1 MGPTNIALV
10 KLYQADQKLREAQGR
25 LDSVSRNARIQE
37 RKVSDLTERLR
48 LSQTMLREQ
57 QSQAGQLE
65 LDLKTREAKIERLR
79 SQQQNAKNNREY
91 QTFLIEINTEKLDK
105 GKAEESLLKVME
117 TVEKSQA
124 EIKELNAALESEQS
138 KLEAIKLEIGD
149 RVKALQAEI
158 DSLRPARDEA
168 AAGVTPSGRQAFE
181 RLADRFDGEAM
192 SALSK
197 PDRRREE
204 YVCTACNMDL
214 VTDVYNKL
222 HSRDDL
228 MFCPSCHRILYIP
241 DDLPIELAVHKVK
254 EKKEPRVK
262 TSNLKAA
269 VGRQTAA
276 EDVMRSITVEEDDED
291 PAKSEPPAQET

>member
-1 MGPTNIALV
+1 MGPINIALV
-10 KLYQADQKLREAQGR
+10 KLYQADQKLREAQAR
-25 LDSVSRNARIQE
+25 LDAVSRNARIQE
-37 RKVSDLTERLR
+37 RRVADLAERLR
-48 LSQTMLREQ
+48 LGQATLKEQ

-79 SQQQNAKNNREY
+79 AQQQNAKTNREY
-91 QTFLIEINTEKLDK
+91 QTFLVEINTEKLDK
-105 GKAEESLLKVME
+105 GKSEESLLKIME
-117 TVEKSQA
+117 TVEKGQA
-124 EIKELNAALESEQS
+124 ETKELSASLDAEKAKLES
-138 KLEAIKLEIGD
+138 IRTDIGD
-149 RVKALQAEI
+149 QVKQLQAEV
-158 DSLRPARDEA
+158 DSLRPAREESA
-168 AAGVTPSGRQAFE
+168 AAVTPQARQAFE

-192 SALSK
+192 SALAK

-222 HSRDDL
+222 HSRDEL

-241 DDLPIELAVHKVK
+241 DDLPVELAVHKVK

-269 VGRQTAA
+269 IGRQTAA
-276 EDVMRSITVEEDDED
+276 EDVGEIDHD
-291 PAKSEPPAQET
+291 